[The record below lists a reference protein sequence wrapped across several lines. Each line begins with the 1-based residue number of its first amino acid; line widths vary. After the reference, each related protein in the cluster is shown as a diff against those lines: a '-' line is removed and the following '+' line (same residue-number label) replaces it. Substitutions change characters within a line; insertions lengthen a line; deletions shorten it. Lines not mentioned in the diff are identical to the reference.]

1 MLGLGVGEE
10 LDLGLTEGF
19 GFAGAGVLAL
29 AVKFGDERDSF
40 RIVDKP
46 KAGKSALDSGAN
58 GNACDSE
65 GRSIVSGSGFT
76 GAEDQER

>member
-10 LDLGLTEGF
+10 LELGLAESF
-19 GFAGAGVLAL
+19 GFADAGVLAL
-29 AVKFGDERDSF
+29 AIEFGDERDGF
-40 RIVDKP
+40 GIVDEP
-46 KAGKSALDSGAN
+46 KAGKSALDSGAD
-58 GNACDSE
+58 GDACNAK

>member
-1 MLGLGVGEE
+1 MGVGEE

-46 KAGKSALDSGAN
+46 KAGKSALDSGAD
-58 GNACDSE
+58 GNACNAK